1 MRTGTSP
8 ASGSLWRSALFQFGL
23 ALSILIW
30 GTLSLCTV
38 VLPYRARYWFISRWC
53 VWINFWLRVTCGLRV
68 EVQGKENVPH
78 GGGVVL
84 AKHQSVWETVALTKW
99 FHPQTWVL
107 KRELLWLPVFGWALA
122 LLQPIAIDRGSG
134 PRAMRQVIEQGR
146 RRLADGRWVVVF
158 PEGTRV
164 PAGRKARYR
173 PGGAILAA
181 AAGAPVVP
189 VAHNAGELWPRTS
202 FRIRAGT
209 VHVRIGAPIATGG
222 RRPGDILQEAEA
234 WIESQ
239 MPAISEAGY
248 PGTLYERG
256 EARS

>member
-1 MRTGTSP
+1 MRSGTTAP
-8 ASGSLWRSALFQFGL
+8 DAGSLWRSAVFQLGL
-23 ALSILIW
+23 VLSVLVW
-30 GTLSLCTV
+30 GLLSLGTAI
-38 VLPYRARYWFISRWC
+38 LPYRWRYWFISRWC
-53 VWINFWLRVTCGLRV
+53 VWINFWLRITCGVRV
-68 EVQGKENVPH
+68 CVQGRENIPG

-84 AKHQSVWETVALTKW
+84 AKHQSVWETVSLTQW

-107 KRELLWLPVFGWALA
+107 KRELLWVPVFGWALA

-134 PRAMRQVIEQGR
+134 RLAVRQVIEQGR
-146 RRLADGRWVVVF
+146 RRLSEGRWVVVF

-181 AAGAPVVP
+181 EAGAPVVP
-189 VAHNAGELWPRTS
+189 VAHNAGELWPRAS
-202 FRIRAGT
+202 FRIRPGT
-209 VHVRIGAPIATGG
+209 VQVRIGPPIAAKD
-222 RRPGDILQEAEA
+222 RRPEDVLRDAET

-239 MPAISEAGY
+239 MPEISTAGY

-256 EARS
+256 G